1 MECGFMVSVSTK
13 MKRTRLLFV
22 LLIVVVSILCMG
34 CDPYYGH
41 YPHNKGL
48 EWVCSNP
55 NFTLSFTYN
64 PNGTFTQEAFLEAD
78 GEMIAVEVCF
88 YSIYFEVNPRS
99 SNHYSDRFFTG
110 EWKYRG
116 GNLVLKIDEDFVF
129 DNQYEEFVFSP
140 VNAD

>member
-1 MECGFMVSVSTK
+1 MVSVSTK
-13 MKRTRLLFV
+13 SKRMKLLPV
-22 LLIVVVSILCMG
+22 LLVMVVSMLCMG
-34 CDPYYGH
+34 CDLLAGRYPYDRGT
-41 YPHNKGL
+41 
-48 EWVCSNP
+48 EWVCSDP
-55 NFTLSFTYN
+55 NFTISYIYN

-78 GEMIAVEVCF
+78 GEMIAVEECF
-88 YSIYFEVNPRS
+88 QSIYFKVYPRS

-129 DNQYEEFVFSP
+129 DNQYEEFVFCP